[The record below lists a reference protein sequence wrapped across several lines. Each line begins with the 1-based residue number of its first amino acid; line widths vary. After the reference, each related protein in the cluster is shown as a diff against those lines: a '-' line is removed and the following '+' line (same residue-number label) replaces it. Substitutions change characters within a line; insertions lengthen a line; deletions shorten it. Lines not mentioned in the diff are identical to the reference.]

1 MDLINSYKTFL
12 DNGKTERECVTTALA
27 MAQAKGFRPIG
38 DYKELKAGDRVYVTN
53 HEKSVALFVIGQED
67 IRGGINFVT
76 SHIDSPRLDLKMKP
90 VYEKDGVVYL
100 NTHYYGG
107 IKKYQWVTM
116 PLAIHGVIF
125 RKDGSRVDVIAGEK
139 EDEPSFCISDIL
151 PHMAQEQMK
160 KSASDFIE
168 GEDLDLVVGLDPKGK
183 DGKEEGKAAI
193 LSIIEKEWGIKE
205 DDFLSAELEV
215 VPAGRARSLGF
226 DSSLVMAYGQ
236 DDRVCAYTSLQ
247 AILDLEGMPKRTAC
261 TLLVDKEEI
270 GSTGMSG
277 MDSQLLSNLVAEV
290 LDKCGCYS
298 SLALRRCLRDS
309 KMLSSDVTAAFD
321 PLAPRALRPEQR
333 RLPWQGSLLREVHR
347 QPWKVWLERR
357 EPRVH
362 RPPEE
367 DFRRGRLPLADERDE
382 QGRRRRRRNDR
393 EVRGLVWHG
402 RHRLRRARAEHAQP
416 LGDHSPERH
425 RERIQRLRR
434 LLQSLR
440 KSPIKQGRPATGP
453 SFVSSHVEEH
463 LAVCRIGPLAPVHDE
478 LELIGALSDLVHLAE
493 D

>member
-67 IRGGINFVT
+67 IREGINFVT

-160 KSASDFIE
+160 KSAGEFIE
-168 GEDLDLVVGLDPKGK
+168 GEDLDLVVGLNRNDEDK
-183 DGKEEGKAAI
+183 DAGRKAIMDI
-193 LSIIEKEWGIKE
+193 LHRQYGICE

-226 DSSLVMAYGQ
+226 DSSMVMAYGQ

-247 AILDLEGMPKRTAC
+247 AILDIDQDLETTAC
-261 TLLVDKEEI
+261 TLLVDKEEV
-270 GSTGMSG
+270 GSVGMTG
-277 MDSQLLSNLVAEV
+277 MDSALLANIVSEV
-290 LDKCGCYS
+290 MDKCGEYS
-298 SLALRRCLRDS
+298 SLNLRRALRASR
-309 KMLSSDVTAAFD
+309 MLSSDVTAAYD
-321 PLAPRALRPEQR
+321 PHNTSLYDKANASLMGHGVSFEKYTGSRGKSGSSDANAEFIAYLR
-333 RLPWQGSLLREVHR
+333 
-347 QPWKVWLERR
+347 KVLDDAKVSYQMNEMSK
-357 EPRVH
+357 V
-362 RPPEE
+362 
-367 DFRRGRLPLADERDE
+367 DVGGGGTIAKFAAYYGMDVIDCGVCVLSM
-382 QGRRRRRRNDR
+382 
-393 EVRGLVWHG
+393 
-402 RHRLRRARAEHAQP
+402 
-416 LGDHSPERH
+416 HSPWE
-425 RERIQRLRR
+425 IT
-434 LLQSLR
+434 
-440 KSPIKQGRPATGP
+440 A
-453 SFVSSHVEEH
+453 
-463 LAVCRIGPLAPVHDE
+463 VHDIE
-478 LELIGALSDLVHLAE
+478 SAYSAYSAFFKA
-493 D
+493 

>member
-67 IRGGINFVT
+67 IRKGINFVT

-139 EDEPSFCISDIL
+139 EDESSFCISDIL

-183 DGKEEGKAAI
+183 DGKDEGKAAI

-321 PLAPRALRPEQR
+321 PLHPELYDQSNAAYLGKGVSFEKYTGSRGKSGSSDANPEFIAHLRRIFDEAGF
-333 RLPWQGSLLREVHR
+333 PWQMNEMS
-347 QPWKVWLERR
+347 KVDVGGGGTIAKFAAWYGMDVIDCGVPVLSM
-357 EPRVH
+357 
-362 RPPEE
+362 
-367 DFRRGRLPLADERDE
+367 
-382 QGRRRRRRNDR
+382 
-393 EVRGLVWHG
+393 
-402 RHRLRRARAEHAQP
+402 
-416 LGDHSPERH
+416 HSPWE
-425 RERIQRLRR
+425 I
-434 LLQSLR
+434 
-440 KSPIKQGRPATGP
+440 T
-453 SFVSSHVEEH
+453 
-463 LAVCRIGPLAPVHDE
+463 
-478 LELIGALSDLVHLAE
+478 ALSDIESAYSAYGAFFKA
-493 D
+493 